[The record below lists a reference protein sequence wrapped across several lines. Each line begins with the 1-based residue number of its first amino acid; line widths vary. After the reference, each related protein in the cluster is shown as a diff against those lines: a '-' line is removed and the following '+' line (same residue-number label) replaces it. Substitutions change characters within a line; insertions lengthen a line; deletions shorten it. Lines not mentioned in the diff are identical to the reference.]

1 MILAMNLSFVMEAGA
16 GQVAADGLTS
26 EILEDEKL
34 STAHGQQFS
43 VCCSLRSLRR
53 RNYSQNA
60 AEDCGLSLYMFI
72 MRIAGPGMAV
82 AKSLDKSATC
92 RPEQSE
98 GSLQRLR
105 DSHRTGARRKCRSR
119 RTRFLRATKLD
130 LGKTTE

>member
-72 MRIAGPGMAV
+72 MRIAGWRVGW
-82 AKSLDKSATC
+82 
-92 RPEQSE
+92 
-98 GSLQRLR
+98 
-105 DSHRTGARRKCRSR
+105 RSR
-119 RTRFLRATKLD
+119 GDDILHSCSSCL
-130 LGKTTE
+130 